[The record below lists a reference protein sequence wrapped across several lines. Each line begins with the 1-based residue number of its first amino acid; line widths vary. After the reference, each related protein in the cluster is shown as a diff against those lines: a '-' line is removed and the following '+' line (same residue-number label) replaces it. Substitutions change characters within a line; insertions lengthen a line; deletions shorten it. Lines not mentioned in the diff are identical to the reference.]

1 MKIATLS
8 IAIAI
13 WVTAV
18 FTAAAQEKNEETLQI
33 LEQTK
38 EKVTQEEKDA
48 LKVEVEAILEQQERN
63 IITVEEAE
71 LRKKKAAE
79 KHALNIENRLAII
92 NNKIELLQ
100 RNGTDTSLDDDD
112 RLVLSVGWGDRGDSP
127 FVFLGPKN
135 RQRPY
140 DRRTTSDFVLAIGS
154 K

>member
-140 DRRTTSDFVLAIGS
+140 DRRTTSDFVYKKS
-154 K
+154 S